1 MAHLQQ
7 NILKYFMSWI
17 KLLTM
22 NNHESW
28 VHCILPQN
36 VERSCLIMS
45 GTSVSYDQLSINDKR
60 KG

>member
-17 KLLTM
+17 KILTI

-28 VHCILPQN
+28 VHCILPQKI
-36 VERSCLIMS
+36 ERSCLIMS

>member
-17 KLLTM
+17 KILTM

-28 VHCILPQN
+28 VHYFYSKTLK
-36 VERSCLIMS
+36 EAA
-45 GTSVSYDQLSINDKR
+45 
-60 KG
+60 